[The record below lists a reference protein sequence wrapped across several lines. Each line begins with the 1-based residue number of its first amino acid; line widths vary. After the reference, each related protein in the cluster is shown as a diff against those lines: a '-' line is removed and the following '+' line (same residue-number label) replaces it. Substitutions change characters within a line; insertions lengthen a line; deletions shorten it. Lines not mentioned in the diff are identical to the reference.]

1 MPEQLQVLLYGV
13 PVGLLERR
21 SRNEGPTL
29 QYDADY
35 VGHGHVAL
43 SAFLPLRHDPYPER
57 HVAPF
62 LLGLLPENRD
72 ARSVWAGRL
81 GTSSD
86 DVFGMLSE
94 MGWDCPGA
102 VQFCRP
108 EDLDTLRVRT
118 STYKPLEDAAIAERL
133 RRLSDHPGSW
143 TMPEEHWSL
152 GGQQEKFA
160 LALIDG
166 AWNEAHDAAA
176 TTHIFK
182 PGITRLH
189 HQALVEHATMAA
201 AAAVGVD
208 VATTEFL
215 CFEDQWAIVVERFDR
230 SVDEDGGIVRFHQ
243 EDFCQALGR
252 TPDRKYESNGGPT
265 LDDMVRVVNRQSTA
279 KGNDLQ
285 ALADFLVI
293 NVVAGAPDGHSKN
306 ISMLHVPQGSWI
318 APLYD
323 LASAMVYDRDVVDRT
338 VALAVGSERQVA
350 RIRRNQWEKAAR
362 KLGVDKDLLMSRVA
376 AAAEGFP
383 TAFVEALAKLEDAP
397 GAAELSERAERSLGS
412 HCQDILV
419 RLS

>member
-1 MPEQLQVLLYGV
+1 MAERLQVLLYGQ
-13 PVGLLERR
+13 PVGFLERT
-21 SRNEGPTL
+21 SPAHGPTFT
-29 QYDADY
+29 YDVDY
-35 VGHGHVAL
+35 VRRGEVAL
-43 SAFLPLRHDPYPER
+43 SAYLPLQRDSFSAQR
-57 HVAPF
+57 VAPF
-62 LLGLLPENRD
+62 LLGLLPESRD

-81 GTSSD
+81 GTDSD

-108 EDLDTLRVRT
+108 REVDTLMART
-118 STYKPLEDAAIAERL
+118 STYRPLAEVDIAERL
-133 RRLSDHPGSW
+133 RRLSDNPGSW
-143 TMPEEHWSL
+143 TTPEEHWSL

-166 AWNEAHDAAA
+166 GWNEAHDAAA

-182 PGITRLH
+182 PGIKRLR

-201 AAAVGVD
+201 SAAVGMD
-208 VATTEFL
+208 VATTEFA

-230 SVDEDGGIVRFHQ
+230 TVDADDHIVRFHQ

-265 LDDMVRVVNRQSTA
+265 LDDMVRVVNRQSTSRA
-279 KGNDLQ
+279 DDLQ
-285 ALADFLVI
+285 ALADFLII

-306 ISMLHVPQGSWI
+306 ISMLHLPGASWI

-323 LASAMVYDRDVVDRT
+323 LASAMVYDREDVDRT

-350 RIRRNQWEKAAR
+350 RIRGKQWGKAAR
-362 KLGVDKDLLMSRVA
+362 KLRLDTDLLMARVA

-383 TAFVEALAKLEDAP
+383 AAFQNALTTLKDAP
-397 GAAELSERAERSLGS
+397 GVAEVSERAERSLGP
-412 HCQDILV
+412 HCQNILAG
-419 RLS
+419 L